1 MANEDVGET
10 AVRDINAPANVDMQ
24 VIMRLLKIME
34 RQCA

>member
-1 MANEDVGET
+1 MAKEEVGET
-10 AVRDINAPANVDMQ
+10 AARDINSPANVDMQ